1 MVFSFL
7 DKMISQGINKT
18 QERIKKNFEDKDF
31 LELFNKGGV
40 AMLYRIGGQL
50 LGFLLTFVIAYFFG
64 ANGLGDYVLAII
76 VLKIFTL
83 ISKLGLDTASIRYIA
98 EYSSENSLSS
108 ILDFRKKS
116 IFLITT
122 VSIICSLVM
131 YLGANIIAEFIKAN
145 PQHIEITSFF
155 ILPMSLFIFHYQ
167 NMRGLKEIAGYSF
180 FFWMSQALFSLI
192 AILAL
197 TTFTKDPAVPLY
209 AYLISLIVISIFS
222 VISFTY
228 FLSKRKRIKELF
240 TDDKRSE
247 SVKNILIVSLPLML
261 AQAVHFI
268 MSWTDKLMLGILDS
282 PDVISGLST
291 NSAQIGVYHTAFKL
305 SMFATIGLM
314 AVKSIAS
321 PKFAE
326 LYKQREFKLLK
337 KVTQQSTKLIF
348 WTTLPL
354 VALFIFF
361 SESLMLLFGDEFQAG
376 VFAFIL
382 LSIGRVFVSFSGAAG
397 NLLQMCGRQVIFMN
411 IAVIGSVINVVL
423 NFSLIPIYGINGSAI
438 ATMISLVSFNFLLVY
453 YVKKEFGFYTFYNP
467 FKNADE

>member
-31 LELFNKGGV
+31 LELFNKGGI

-228 FLSKRKRIKELF
+228 FLNKRKRIKELF

-423 NFSLIPIYGINGSAI
+423 NFSLIPIFGINGSAI
-438 ATMISLVSFNFLLVY
+438 ATMIGLVSFNFLLVY

-467 FKNADE
+467 FKKADE

>member
-1 MVFSFL
+1 
-7 DKMISQGINKT
+7 MISQGINKT

-31 LELFNKGGV
+31 LELFNKGGI

-122 VSIICSLVM
+122 VSMICSLLM

-228 FLSKRKRIKELF
+228 FLNKRKRIKELF

-361 SESLMLLFGDEFQAG
+361 SESLMLLFGDEFKAG

-411 IAVIGSVINVVL
+411 VAIIGSIINVIL
-423 NFSLIPIYGINGSAI
+423 NFSLIPVYGINGSAI

-453 YVKKEFGFYTFYNP
+453 YVRKEFGFYTFYNP
-467 FKNADE
+467 FKKADE

>member
-1 MVFSFL
+1 
-7 DKMISQGINKT
+7 MISQGINKT

-131 YLGANIIAEFIKAN
+131 YLGANIIADFIKAN

-222 VISFTY
+222 IISFTY
-228 FLSKRKRIKELF
+228 FLNKRKQIKELF
-240 TDDKRSE
+240 IDDKRSE

-376 VFAFIL
+376 VFAFVL

-423 NFSLIPIYGINGSAI
+423 NFSLIPIFGINGSAI

>member
-1 MVFSFL
+1 
-7 DKMISQGINKT
+7 MISQGINKT

-145 PQHIEITSFF
+145 QQHIEITSFF

-228 FLSKRKRIKELF
+228 FLNKRKRIKELF

-326 LYKQREFKLLK
+326 LYKKQEFKLLK

-376 VFAFIL
+376 VFAFVL

-467 FKNADE
+467 FKKADE

>member
-1 MVFSFL
+1 
-7 DKMISQGINKT
+7 MISQGINKT

-31 LELFNKGGV
+31 LELFNKGGI

-155 ILPMSLFIFHYQ
+155 ILPMSLFVFHYQ

-247 SVKNILIVSLPLML
+247 SIKNILIVSLPLML

-268 MSWTDKLMLGILDS
+268 MSWTDKLMLGILNS

-361 SESLMLLFGDEFQAG
+361 SENLMLLFGDEFQAG

-467 FKNADE
+467 FKKADE

>member
-1 MVFSFL
+1 
-7 DKMISQGINKT
+7 MISQGINKT
-18 QERIKKNFEDKDF
+18 QERIKKTFEDKDF
-31 LELFNKGGV
+31 LELFNKGGI

-122 VSIICSLVM
+122 VSILCSLVM
-131 YLGANIIAEFIKAN
+131 YLGAKIIAEFIKAN

-192 AILAL
+192 TILAL

-228 FLSKRKRIKELF
+228 FLNKRKRIKELF

-291 NSAQIGVYHTAFKL
+291 NSAQIGIYHTAFKL

-354 VALFIFF
+354 VALFILF
-361 SESLMLLFGDEFQAG
+361 SENLMLLFGDEFQAG

-467 FKNADE
+467 FKKADE

>member
-1 MVFSFL
+1 
-7 DKMISQGINKT
+7 MISQGINKT
-18 QERIKKNFEDKDF
+18 HDRIKKNFEDKDF

-83 ISKLGLDTASIRYIA
+83 ISKLGLDTASIKYIA
-98 EYSSENSLSS
+98 GYSSENSLSS

-192 AILAL
+192 AILVL

-222 VISFTY
+222 IISFTY
-228 FLSKRKRIKELF
+228 FLNKRKRIKELF
-240 TDDKRSE
+240 ADDKRSE
-247 SVKNILIVSLPLML
+247 GVKNILTVSLPLML

-467 FKNADE
+467 FKKADE

>member
-1 MVFSFL
+1 
-7 DKMISQGINKT
+7 MIPQGINKT

-31 LELFNKGGV
+31 LELFNKGGI

-228 FLSKRKRIKELF
+228 FLNKRKRIKELF

-361 SESLMLLFGDEFQAG
+361 SENLMLLFGDEFQAG

-467 FKNADE
+467 FKKADE

>member
-1 MVFSFL
+1 
-7 DKMISQGINKT
+7 MISRGINKT
-18 QERIKKNFEDKDF
+18 QDRIKKNFEDKDF
-31 LELFNKGGV
+31 LELFKKGGV

-83 ISKLGLDTASIRYIA
+83 ISKLGLDTASIKYIA
-98 EYSSENSLSS
+98 GYSSENSLSS

-192 AILAL
+192 AILVL

-222 VISFTY
+222 IIFFTY
-228 FLSKRKRIKELF
+228 ILNKRKQIKGLF

-247 SVKNILIVSLPLML
+247 SIKNILIVSLPLML

-361 SESLMLLFGDEFQAG
+361 SENLMLLFGDEFQAG

-438 ATMISLVSFNFLLVY
+438 ATMIGLVSFNFLLVY

-467 FKNADE
+467 FKKADE

>member
-1 MVFSFL
+1 
-7 DKMISQGINKT
+7 MISQGINKT

-122 VSIICSLVM
+122 VSIICSLLM

-228 FLSKRKRIKELF
+228 FLNKRKRIKELF

-361 SESLMLLFGDEFQAG
+361 SENLMLLFGDEFQAG

-467 FKNADE
+467 FKKADE

>member
-1 MVFSFL
+1 
-7 DKMISQGINKT
+7 MISQGINKT

-31 LELFNKGGV
+31 LELFNKGGI

-228 FLSKRKRIKELF
+228 FLNKRKRIKELF

-438 ATMISLVSFNFLLVY
+438 ATMIGLVSFNFLLVY

-467 FKNADE
+467 FKKADE

>member
-1 MVFSFL
+1 
-7 DKMISQGINKT
+7 MISQGINKT

-31 LELFNKGGV
+31 LELINKGGI

-50 LGFLLTFVIAYFFG
+50 LGFLLTFVIAYYFG

-122 VSIICSLVM
+122 VSIICSLLM

-228 FLSKRKRIKELF
+228 FLNKRKRIKELF

-247 SVKNILIVSLPLML
+247 SIKNILIVSLPLML

-397 NLLQMCGRQVIFMN
+397 NLLQMCGRQFIFMN

-467 FKNADE
+467 FKKADE

>member
-1 MVFSFL
+1 
-7 DKMISQGINKT
+7 MISQGINKT
-18 QERIKKNFEDKDF
+18 QDRIKKNFEDKDF

-83 ISKLGLDTASIRYIA
+83 ISKLGLDTASIKYIA
-98 EYSSENSLSS
+98 GYSSENSLSS

-192 AILAL
+192 AILVL

-222 VISFTY
+222 IISFTY
-228 FLSKRKRIKELF
+228 FLNKRKRIKQLF

-361 SESLMLLFGDEFQAG
+361 SENLMLLFGDEFQAG

-467 FKNADE
+467 FKKADE

>member
-1 MVFSFL
+1 
-7 DKMISQGINKT
+7 MISKGINKT
-18 QERIKKNFEDKDF
+18 QERLKKNFEDKDF

-122 VSIICSLVM
+122 TSIICSFVM

-192 AILAL
+192 AILVL
-197 TTFTKDPAVPLY
+197 TTFTKDPNVPLY

-228 FLSKRKRIKELF
+228 FLNKRKRIKELF

-361 SESLMLLFGDEFQAG
+361 SENLMLLFGDEFQTG

-438 ATMISLVSFNFLLVY
+438 ATMIGLVSFNFLLVY

-467 FKNADE
+467 FKKADE

>member
-1 MVFSFL
+1 
-7 DKMISQGINKT
+7 MISQGINKT

-83 ISKLGLDTASIRYIA
+83 ISKLGLDTASIKYIA
-98 EYSSENSLSS
+98 GYSSENSLSS

-145 PQHIEITSFF
+145 PQQIEITSFF

-192 AILAL
+192 AILVL

-222 VISFTY
+222 IISFTY
-228 FLSKRKRIKELF
+228 FLNKRKRIKQLF

-247 SVKNILIVSLPLML
+247 SIKNILIVSLPLML

-326 LYKQREFKLLK
+326 LYKKQEFKLLK

-467 FKNADE
+467 FKKADE

>member
-1 MVFSFL
+1 
-7 DKMISQGINKT
+7 MISQGINKT

-31 LELFNKGGV
+31 LELFNKGGI

-222 VISFTY
+222 VISFSY
-228 FLSKRKRIKELF
+228 FLNKRKRIKELF

-247 SVKNILIVSLPLML
+247 SIKNILIVSLPLML

-361 SESLMLLFGDEFQAG
+361 SENLMLLFGDEFQAG

-467 FKNADE
+467 FKKADE

>member
-1 MVFSFL
+1 
-7 DKMISQGINKT
+7 MISQGINKT
-18 QERIKKNFEDKDF
+18 HDRIKKNFEDKDF
-31 LELFNKGGV
+31 LELINKGGI

-83 ISKLGLDTASIRYIA
+83 ISKLGLDTASIKYIA
-98 EYSSENSLSS
+98 GYSSENSLSS

-192 AILAL
+192 AILVL

-222 VISFTY
+222 IISFTY
-228 FLSKRKRIKELF
+228 FLNKRKRIKELF
-240 TDDKRSE
+240 ADDKRSE
-247 SVKNILIVSLPLML
+247 GVKNILIVSLPLML

-467 FKNADE
+467 FKKADE

>member
-1 MVFSFL
+1 
-7 DKMISQGINKT
+7 MISQGINKT

-31 LELFNKGGV
+31 LELFNKGGI

-228 FLSKRKRIKELF
+228 FLNKRKRIKELF

-361 SESLMLLFGDEFQAG
+361 SENLMLLFGDEFQAG

-423 NFSLIPIYGINGSAI
+423 NFSLIPFYGINGSAI
-438 ATMISLVSFNFLLVY
+438 ATMIGLVSFNFLLVY

-467 FKNADE
+467 FKKADE

>member
-76 VLKIFTL
+76 VLKIFSL

-197 TTFTKDPAVPLY
+197 TTFTKDPGVPLY

-228 FLSKRKRIKELF
+228 FLNKRKRIKELF

-326 LYKQREFKLLK
+326 LYKQQEFKLLK

-361 SESLMLLFGDEFQAG
+361 SENLMLLFGDEFQAG

-467 FKNADE
+467 FKKADE